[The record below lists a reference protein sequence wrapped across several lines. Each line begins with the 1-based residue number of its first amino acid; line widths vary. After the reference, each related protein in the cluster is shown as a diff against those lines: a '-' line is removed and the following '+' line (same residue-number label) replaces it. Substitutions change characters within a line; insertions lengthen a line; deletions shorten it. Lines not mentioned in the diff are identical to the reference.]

1 MGMIQSSLNQ
11 LTGSVLSGIRNI
23 ALLGKAKAVLDKP
36 KSPAQAGQQPTSEVG
51 NMGNIA
57 KIGRSSLGYRRYK
70 ADTAALSGNDMI
82 YQKARSSFD
91 VASRLSALGGNE

>member
-1 MGMIQSSLNQ
+1 MVIQASLNQ
-11 LTGSVLSGIRNI
+11 LTGAITSGLRNMAI
-23 ALLGKAKAVLDKP
+23 MGRAKEALAKPEA
-36 KSPAQAGQQPTSEVG
+36 PAKGGVGPTSEVG

-91 VASRLSALGGNE
+91 VASRLSMLGGNQ